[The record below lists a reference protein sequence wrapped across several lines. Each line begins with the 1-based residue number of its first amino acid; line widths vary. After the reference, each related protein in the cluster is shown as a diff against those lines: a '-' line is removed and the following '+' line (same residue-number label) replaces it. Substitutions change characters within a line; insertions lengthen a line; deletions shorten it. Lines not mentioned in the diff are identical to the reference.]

1 MPNALGIVLL
11 VGGAIAVYMFVKNK
25 KSTLTTS
32 QQVTS
37 QTQGTMRQY
46 KKSSTHQGYPY
57 I

>member
-1 MPNALGIVLL
+1 MVNALGVILV
-11 VGGAIAVYMFVKNK
+11 VGGVVAVYMMVKNK

-37 QTQGTMRQY
+37 ETRGTMRAY
-46 KKSSTHQGYPY
+46 KKTSTHQGYPF